1 MPQNQGVKGEAVL
14 RYCEPLTTPEM
25 SYHTAFPTGNKQ
37 GHLLIQ
43 DSTFSEFL
51 NDFNFSQVSAW
62 LVINIE
68 FCPVFYATFRIK
80 CTLINN
86 KCPPIISP

>member
-1 MPQNQGVKGEAVL
+1 MPQNQGVKGEVP
-14 RYCEPLTTPEM
+14 PLAG
-25 SYHTAFPTGNKQ
+25 YHTAFPTGNKQ

-62 LVINIE
+62 LVINL
-68 FCPVFYATFRIK
+68 V
-80 CTLINN
+80 
-86 KCPPIISP
+86 SD